1 MKWPPE
7 TGKLAYWEAGF
18 IGSYKI
24 NGFCYPHSANSLCS
38 QYFVYLVLFPISIS
52 YRFVNFPNSVH
63 WTEWKIGFYSPFL
76 LKTLK
81 WKQSLLPCSPTPNT
95 NTPPYT
101 HTGTQWLR
109 TAGESVGQTPGTAQS
124 LGKTMCATISTGILP
139 QNNPSK
145 NCSAFS
151 LFLLLRE
158 AVPSRDGHGY
168 GTGYNKNIK
177 NFNTIAGVQ
186 LLSGAVLMSSGLC
199 RDIQRKTEWS
209 LSTGVRPAHYW
220 FP

>member
-1 MKWPPE
+1 MK
-7 TGKLAYWEAGF
+7 
-18 IGSYKI
+18 
-24 NGFCYPHSANSLCS
+24 NR
-38 QYFVYLVLFPISIS
+38 VLFPISVENFKMKAEPTTLLS
-52 YRFVNFPNSVH
+52 YPKH
-63 WTEWKIGFYSPFL
+63 KH
-76 LKTLK
+76 
-81 WKQSLLPCSPTPNT
+81 
-95 NTPPYT
+95 PPHT
-101 HTGTQWLR
+101 HTQARSDYRRQGNQLDKH
-109 TAGESVGQTPGTAQS
+109 PGTAQS